1 MKQSILSFI
10 KNYGKPVKRC
20 DLLIHLR
27 AIGYDISDR
36 AMRKEIE
43 SMIIQDGYLIQSS
56 EQGYSMIETE
66 EQLSEAMGYLT
77 SKAEAIAIR
86 KNTLLKNW
94 RMAFKSEPVCQPL
107 LF

>member
-1 MKQSILSFI
+1 MKQEILSFI
-10 KNYGKPVKRC
+10 KQAGKAVKRC
-20 DLLIHLR
+20 DLLTHLR
-27 AIGYDISDR
+27 AKGYDISDR

-43 SMIIQDGYLIQSS
+43 IMIIQDGFLIQSS
-56 EQGYSMIETE
+56 EQGYSIIQTE
-66 EQLSEAMGYLT
+66 DQLSDAMQYLT

-94 RMAFKSEPVCQPL
+94 RIAFKSEPVCQPL